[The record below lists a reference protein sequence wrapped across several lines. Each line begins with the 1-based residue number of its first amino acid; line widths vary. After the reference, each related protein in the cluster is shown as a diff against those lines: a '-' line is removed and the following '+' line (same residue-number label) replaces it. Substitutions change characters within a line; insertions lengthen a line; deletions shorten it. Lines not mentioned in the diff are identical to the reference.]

1 MRILMVAPEM
11 APFAKVGGLADVLGA
26 LPKALAQRGHEVAV
40 VLPLYGCVQK
50 DPVWTGLDAPL
61 KVQLGTGPQYCKV
74 WEHAFAPNIR
84 VYFLEHNSYFG
95 RHEIYSGPWGEHK
108 DNGERFTFLS
118 RASLDLCHYLGWYP
132 NVIHCHDW
140 TTGLIPVYL
149 NTLDAASPLGEAA
162 SVFTIHNLEHPGVFP
177 ASLLSFT
184 GLPESV
190 FVPQGIESFGNLHML
205 KGGLYHATKLST
217 VSPTYAQE
225 IQTPALGCGLE
236 EILRLR
242 AGDLVGILN
251 GIDTDHWTP
260 EKDPHLPQPYSSQNL
275 AGKAVCKRVLQE
287 RFRLNIDPKVPL
299 FSTVSRLFYQKGLDV
314 LLSIIDKLME
324 KGDLQLVVLGNG
336 DGALERAFSH
346 YARLYPGQMNAYIGY
361 DTSLAHLIKGGA
373 DFFLMPSRFEPCG
386 LAQLYAMIYGALPLV
401 RATGGLI
408 DTVRNY
414 TPGSL
419 DGTGFVFQDLSPEAL
434 LATIDWAKGIYQQEP
449 QVFQALQRNAMQQ
462 DFSWDLSAKR
472 YEDLYQWAVR
482 KRLHFT

>member
-26 LPKALAQRGHEVAV
+26 LPKTLAQRGHDVV
-40 VLPLYGCVQK
+40 LVLPLYGCVKK
-50 DPVWTGLDAPL
+50 DPAWKGLEEPL
-61 KVQLGTGPQYCKV
+61 KVNLGAGVQYCKV
-74 WEHAFAPNIR
+74 WRCDFEAGIR
-84 VYFLEHNSYFG
+84 VYFLEHNGYFG

-118 RASLDLCHYLGWYP
+118 RASLDLCHHLGWYP
-132 NVIHCHDW
+132 SVIHCHDW

-149 NTLDAASPLGEAA
+149 NTLDAATPLGEAA
-162 SVFTIHNLEHPGVFP
+162 TIFTIHNLEHQGVFP
-177 ASLLSFT
+177 ASLLGFT
-184 GLPESV
+184 GLPDSV
-190 FVPQGIESFGNLHML
+190 FIPHGIESFGSLHML

-217 VSPTYAQE
+217 VSPTYAKE
-225 IQTPALGCGLE
+225 IQGPELGCGLD
-236 EILRLR
+236 EILRFR

-260 EKDPHLPQPYSSQNL
+260 EKDPYLPQPYSL
-275 AGKAVCKRVLQE
+275 TALDGKAACKRALQE
-287 RFRLNIDPKVPL
+287 RFRLESNPCIPL

-314 LLSIIDKLME
+314 LLSILDTLME
-324 KGDLQLVVLGNG
+324 EGGLQIIVLGNG

-346 YARLYPGQMNAYIGY
+346 FARRYPGRMNAYMGY
-361 DTSLAHLIKGGA
+361 DTTLAHLIKGGA
-373 DFFLMPSRFEPCG
+373 DFFVMPSRFEPCG
-386 LAQLYAMIYGALPLV
+386 LAQLYAMIYGTLPIV

-414 TPGSL
+414 IPGTRE
-419 DGTGFVFQDLSPEAL
+419 GTGFVFQDLTPEAL
-434 LATIDWAKGIYQQEP
+434 LATISQAKSIYQQEP
-449 QVFQALQRNAMQQ
+449 EVFQALQRNAMAQ
-462 DFSWDLSAKR
+462 DFSWDLSATH